1 MVQQTEIIMRTLL
14 STATMLAMMSGLPV
28 IAQELRTV
36 KSVDVTTELTAV
48 QNTEAAAYWA
58 TLDTDLEAAIAE
70 RLVNRLGA
78 SGVEIIIDVAE
89 IELANAFQELVGTD
103 DTMLGANV
111 RIQEQSTNANDQ
123 NFDLA
128 VNLNQIVPML
138 PVGTDLTI
146 VPASNAEVYAK
157 LVGAFADAVV
167 ARIDN

>member
-1 MVQQTEIIMRTLL
+1 MRTLL

>member
-1 MVQQTEIIMRTLL
+1 MRTLL
-14 STATMLAMMSGLPV
+14 STATILAMMSGLPV

-70 RLVNRLGA
+70 RLVNRLSDG
-78 SGVEIIIDVAE
+78 GVEIIIDVSE
-89 IELANAFQELVGTD
+89 VELANAFQELVGTD